1 MRQRETS
8 AASGIATRLRITTQS
23 LDHGFV
29 ARKVVGMKRGAM
41 PGEPVSE
48 DAAGESS
55 TSDE

>member
-29 ARKVVGMKRGAM
+29 ARKVVGMKSGAM
-41 PGEPVSE
+41 PWEPVSE

-55 TSDE
+55 TSGE